1 MNTCRSPL
9 RVAILLALMVLL
21 ARTETGWTQK
31 KKGPAVPINPQAPV
45 LRPAVPLGMPR
56 GTTLELTLTGTN
68 LAGPTGL
75 VTTFPAK
82 VTFPTTANN
91 GKDNAKLV
99 VRLEVPK
106 DAPLGFHTLHLA
118 TTRGMSNAR
127 LFCIDDLPQVLETST
142 NHSPAQAQ
150 PVPVP
155 SVVVGK
161 ADAEQTDY
169 FKITAQAGQRLSFEV
184 LGRRLGSAFDPQ
196 LNLYDAHSGHELPA
210 GHSNDA
216 PGLQTDPRLTYTFK
230 QAGEYVVAVRDV
242 SYRGGDDFH
251 YRLRIGDF
259 PCATTPLPL
268 AAKRG
273 TKVLVHFAGPNV
285 EKVAPVEV
293 SVPNDP
299 TLQALQ
305 VAPRGPSGLYG
316 WPVSLAVSDLPEL
329 LEKTPNN
336 EPAKA
341 NRIPVPG
348 AITGRF
354 EHKGE
359 HDYYVFALKKG
370 TRYAIEAHTQELG
383 SPTEVYMVLRDAK
396 GAQLQASNP
405 AAAPRLEFTPPADGD
420 YHLMVEHLHYW
431 GGPDETYRLTVTPVE
446 PGFALTAVVERFNA
460 PPGGTVSIPLQ
471 ATRKGYTGPIEV
483 SVVGAKGLSGK
494 VTIPAGQSAA
504 PARPKGQPGAPLPP
518 AATLPLAVGADLPV
532 GPLTFRL
539 KGTAKINGREVTEFV
554 SVRPALSQGLA
565 NLPVPPP
572 ALATQ
577 LAFAVT
583 DRTPFFLTVKFDA
596 FATAPGK
603 AAPLTVMV
611 TRAPGFTG
619 EVALTATGLP
629 PNVAAALKPI
639 PANKDEVKAQLDL
652 KPNAPAGLFP
662 ITIQGKA
669 KHQNAEF
676 TASAPPAILLIQK

>member
-1 MNTCRSPL
+1 M
-9 RVAILLALMVLL
+9 ALLT
-21 ARTETGWTQK
+21 RTDTAWTQK
-31 KKGPAVPINPQAPV
+31 KAPATPINPQAPV
-45 LRPAVPLGMPR
+45 LRPAVPLGMQR

-68 LAGPTGL
+68 LAGPTGV

-82 VTFPTTANN
+82 VTIPTAGNN

-99 VRLEVPK
+99 VRLEIPK
-106 DAPLGFHTLHLA
+106 DAPLGFHLLRLA

-127 LFCIDDLPQVLETST
+127 LFCIDDLPQVLETT
-142 NHSPAQAQ
+142 GNHSPAQAQ

-155 SVVVGK
+155 CVVVGK

-169 FKITAQAGQRLSFEV
+169 FKVTTKAGQRLSFEV
-184 LGRRLGSAFDPQ
+184 LGRRLGSAFDPE
-196 LNLYDAHSGHELPA
+196 LTLYDARTGRELPA

-230 QAGEYVVAVRDV
+230 EAGDYVVAVRDV

-273 TKVLVHFAGPNV
+273 SKVLVHFAGPNV
-285 EKVAPVEV
+285 DQVAPVEV

-299 TLQALQ
+299 SLQAVQ

-329 LEKTPNN
+329 LEKGPDND
-336 EPAKA
+336 PAKA
-341 NRIPVPG
+341 NRVPVPG

-354 EHKGE
+354 EQKGE

-370 TRYAIEAHTQELG
+370 TRYIIEAHTQDLG
-383 SPTEVYMVLRDAK
+383 SPAEVYMVLRDAK

-405 AAAPRLEFTPPADGD
+405 AAAPRLEYTPPADGD
-420 YHLMVEHLHYW
+420 YTLMVEHLHYW
-431 GGPDETYRLTVTPVE
+431 GGPDETYRITATPAD
-446 PGFALTAVVERFNA
+446 PGFELSATVERFDA
-460 PPGGTVSIPLQ
+460 SQGGGVSIPLQ
-471 ATRKGYTGPIEV
+471 VARKGYTGPIEV
-483 SVVGAKGLSGK
+483 SVVGPKGLSGK
-494 VTIPAGQSAA
+494 VTIPAGQSGA
-504 PARPKGQPGAPLPP
+504 PARPKGQPGAPTPP
-518 AATLPLAVGADLPV
+518 AATLPLAVAADEPV
-532 GPLTFRL
+532 GPLAFQLR
-539 KGTAKINGREVTEFV
+539 GTAKVNGRDVTEFV

-577 LAFAVT
+577 FALAVT
-583 DRTPFFLTVKFDA
+583 GRPPFFLAVKLDA
-596 FATAPGK
+596 FSTAPGK
-603 AAPLTVMV
+603 PAPLTVMA

-619 EVALTATGLP
+619 EIALTAAGLP
-629 PNVAAALKPI
+629 PNVAAALRPI
-639 PANKDEVKAQLDL
+639 PANKDEVKVQLDL
-652 KPNAPAGLFP
+652 KPNAPTGLFP
-662 ITIQGKA
+662 VTILGKA
-669 KHQNAEF
+669 KHDSRDFAV
-676 TASAPPAILLIQK
+676 SAPPVMLLIQK